1 MIHEILVSLSGLPSS
16 LLNSDESDTV
26 FHPSE
31 RALFRKVYQF
41 STLIQELTT
50 RIANTQKQ
58 LSYPVSSATSETHD
72 KTFQKAI
79 QLIAPAVVTVFDNSV
94 LKPYLE
100 ELEHIE
106 ELILAR
112 DNKLVNGSNI
122 VPLSVVSTVMSKW
135 KRIISYTLSVLK
147 YLDRITMSTEMP
159 QHNVFE
165 IFKDPNG
172 HQQVEALRQECINS
186 MDRVWQQVVCSWVL
200 YGHNEELARDFFDS
214 TEVVFLPLNLPQSTC
229 QLVYTTGGLM
239 KQLNTY
245 TADLELLR
253 ESYLRQFNA
262 LKSPIHSYQLLTLI
276 NGIRNEIIL
285 KTDSKSFSIESLH
298 NLFASFRGIVLF
310 GDPAFSQEF
319 SKTLIGLMDP
329 MSVKLFANSSF
340 SLQQNSPVERVFAD
354 AFDQT
359 LKTLAED
366 ILSQY
371 DMFSLSQ
378 KIFSLRNNT
387 DEINRVNPEK
397 SFFEKLTGVGVELS
411 YNLDSHQKITI
422 QNTAPYTEMFSF
434 FASFRVAME
443 LLTAMWKE
451 NNNYSITAFKTKIFM
466 DTLWEFFQATIVD
479 AEYNGVF
486 QLLADAQSH
495 GVAVNPD
502 ELSTKHRLVVEKI
515 YDLLLLN
522 DNQFKSLVSDLI
534 FEIKLLYS
542 TTTTAVNLENLI
554 INIYSYLEDHQS
566 SANLHTLLL
575 KLEFINS

>member
-1 MIHEILVSLSGLPSS
+1 
-16 LLNSDESDTV
+16 
-26 FHPSE
+26 
-31 RALFRKVYQF
+31 
-41 STLIQELTT
+41 
-50 RIANTQKQ
+50 
-58 LSYPVSSATSETHD
+58 
-72 KTFQKAI
+72 
-79 QLIAPAVVTVFDNSV
+79 
-94 LKPYLE
+94 
-100 ELEHIE
+100 
-106 ELILAR
+106 
-112 DNKLVNGSNI
+112 
-122 VPLSVVSTVMSKW
+122 
-135 KRIISYTLSVLK
+135 
-147 YLDRITMSTEMP
+147 
-159 QHNVFE
+159 
-165 IFKDPNG
+165 
-172 HQQVEALRQECINS
+172 
-186 MDRVWQQVVCSWVL
+186 
-200 YGHNEELARDFFDS
+200 
-214 TEVVFLPLNLPQSTC
+214 
-229 QLVYTTGGLM
+229 
-239 KQLNTY
+239 
-245 TADLELLR
+245 
-253 ESYLRQFNA
+253 
-262 LKSPIHSYQLLTLI
+262 
-276 NGIRNEIIL
+276 
-285 KTDSKSFSIESLH
+285 
-298 NLFASFRGIVLF
+298 
-310 GDPAFSQEF
+310 
-319 SKTLIGLMDP
+319 MDP

-566 SANLHTLLL
+566 SANLHTP
-575 KLEFINS
+575 ST